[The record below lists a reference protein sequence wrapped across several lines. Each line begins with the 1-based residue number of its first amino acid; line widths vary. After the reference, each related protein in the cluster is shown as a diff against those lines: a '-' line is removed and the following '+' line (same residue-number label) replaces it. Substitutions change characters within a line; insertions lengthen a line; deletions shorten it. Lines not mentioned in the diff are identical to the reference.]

1 MTIGRRELLQ
11 RAMLGAAA
19 TMCVGLAPAWA
30 LDEAAATGHVRATIE
45 KVLALVADPGTSDS
59 KASALLAIMRNSAAM
74 PEIARFAAGVVWRDM
89 NEDQQKRF
97 TEAFERFLAVVYAR
111 RFQEYSSG
119 VKQGAEAYTVDGVN
133 DAGKKGLLVKTSIA
147 RPDGA
152 PVVVDWLVTDKPGR
166 IVIADIVIEG
176 VSLLI
181 TQREEIGAMFESRGG
196 DVEKL
201 IAALSV

>member
-1 MTIGRRELLQ
+1 
-11 RAMLGAAA
+11 
-19 TMCVGLAPAWA
+19 
-30 LDEAAATGHVRATIE
+30 LDEAAAAGHVRATIDQ
-45 KVLALVADPGTSDS
+45 VLALVAEGGSTDS
-59 KASALLAIMRNSAAM
+59 KAPALLAIMRSRAAM
-74 PEIARFAAGVVWRDM
+74 PQIARFAAGVVWRDM

-97 TEAFERFLAVVYAR
+97 IDAFENFLAVVYAR
-111 RFQEYSSG
+111 RFQEYSGG
-119 VKQGAEAYTVDGVN
+119 VVQGADTYEIDGVA
-133 DAGKKGLLVKTSIA
+133 DAGKKGLLVKSRIA

-152 PVVVDWLVTDKPGR
+152 PVQVDWLVTDKPGR
-166 IVIADIVIEG
+166 VVIADIVIEG